1 MVLRRA
7 GRFVNH
13 GASSLRSRPVED
25 RVEPAVVAGGDAE
38 ADPVDVCL
46 EEVAAVAGAALPGV
60 DHARDGGVG
69 ARHEEVLVEGAPA
82 VDRHDPVHVVAGAVV
97 DLALGGELPRP
108 FQADGVEAVVEAD
121 RLAALLR
128 PEGVDLLEG
137 AGAELVDTGNPRP
150 CHPRRGEKE
159 KEEGQQRDGHFHIV
173 KVGAALQ
180 NYNPTMPPR
189 IQLLPENV
197 ANQIAAGEVIE
208 RPASVLKELLE
219 NSLDAGAKQVDVRT
233 RDGGRSLIEV
243 GDDGSGMN
251 RDDALLCLE
260 RHATSK
266 LRKTE
271 DLHHLVSYGFRGEAL
286 PSIASVSKF
295 VLRTRENDPAAL
307 SGTEVTVNGGKL
319 LSVREAGLAHGTQ
332 IEVRSLFYN
341 LPARRKFLRAERTE
355 LAHLRHTLLLAG
367 LSRPDVGFQSID
379 DDEPPVRWPA
389 GQNLERRIAAIFGE
403 AWLRDLVPVSGQ
415 DGDLRLSGFLGKPG
429 VSRATRQEQFLF
441 VNNRAVESRTLHFA
455 LQEGYH
461 NSLMRGRYPVTVL
474 FLALDP
480 EGVDVN
486 IHPAKREVRFH
497 DDARVRFFLK
507 QSIQRALE
515 GFAEAPI
522 SVPVGRVRE
531 AAPAYAVQLET
542 AFLPPEIPRT
552 PEAPPVRETVP
563 VSSAS
568 APLAPAPEPDRT
580 VLRGAAPLVALQ
592 ARTESNG
599 NRLGL
604 RLLGIVANLYIVA
617 ESPEGLVL
625 IDQHAAHERVMF
637 EKVLDRMRRREV
649 ESQRLLLPATVELP
663 PREADFLE
671 AQLDSLQA
679 IGVGISLF
687 GARTFLVDA
696 LPPMVAHLNV
706 PELVRNL
713 VSELQEEGGETR
725 KERRLS
731 EEAVAKKA
739 CRLAV
744 KANDRLSPAEGERL
758 LADLLDCALPYTCPH
773 GRPTMIQITRGELEK
788 KFGRTG

>member
-1 MVLRRA
+1 M
-7 GRFVNH
+7 
-13 GASSLRSRPVED
+13 E
-25 RVEPAVVAGGDAE
+25 
-38 ADPVDVCL
+38 
-46 EEVAAVAGAALPGV
+46 
-60 DHARDGGVG
+60 
-69 ARHEEVLVEGAPA
+69 
-82 VDRHDPVHVVAGAVV
+82 HVVAGPVMELPV
-97 DLALGGELPRP
+97 GGELAGP
-108 FQADGVEAVVEAD
+108 FEAEGVEAVVEAN
-121 RLAALLR
+121 RLAALLLA
-128 PEGVDLLEG
+128 EGVDLPERL
-137 AGAELVDTGNPRP
+137 GAEFVNAGDLGLRP
-150 CHPRRGEKE
+150 ARRGEE
-159 KEEGQQRDGHFHIV
+159 KNQGDPEGDPSSGHFHIV

-180 NYNPTMPPR
+180 IYNQTMPPR

-233 RDGGRSLIEV
+233 RDGGRSLVEV
-243 GDDGSGMN
+243 SDDGSGMN

-271 DLHHLVSYGFRGEAL
+271 DLHHLISYGFRGEAL

-295 VLRTRENDPAAL
+295 ILRTRENDPA
-307 SGTEVTVNGGKL
+307 SVTGTEVVVNGGKL
-319 LSVREAGLAHGTQ
+319 LTVREAGLAPGTQ

-355 LAHLRHTLLLAG
+355 LAHLRHTLLMAG
-367 LSRPDVGFQSID
+367 LSRPDVGFQSIH

-389 GQNLERRIAAIFGE
+389 RQDLGRRIAAIFGE
-403 AWLRDLVPVSGQ
+403 VWLRDLVPISGE

-429 VSRATRQEQFLF
+429 VSRPTRQEQFLF

-474 FLALDP
+474 FLTLDP
-480 EGVDVN
+480 EGIDVN

-507 QSIQRALE
+507 QAIQRALE
-515 GFAEAPI
+515 GFTAAPV
-522 SVPVGRVRE
+522 SVPVGPGPGSSSGRVRE

-542 AFLPPEIPRT
+542 AFLPPEIPRV
-552 PEAPPVRETVP
+552 PEAAPAPEAAPRPAPTP
-563 VSSAS
+563 AP

-580 VLRGAAPLVALQ
+580 ALRGATPLV
-592 ARTESNG
+592 EPPD

-649 ESQRLLLPATVELP
+649 ESQRLLLPSTDELP

-758 LADLLDCALPYTCPH
+758 LADLLACALPYTCPH
-773 GRPTMIQITRGELEK
+773 GRPTMIQITRAELEK

>member
-1 MVLRRA
+1 MLDLA
-7 GRFVNH
+7 FG
-13 GASSLRSRPVED
+13 GKLPRPFEAD
-25 RVEPAVVAGGDAE
+25 RVEP
-38 ADPVDVCL
+38 
-46 EEVAAVAGAALPGV
+46 
-60 DHARDGGVG
+60 
-69 ARHEEVLVEGAPA
+69 
-82 VDRHDPVHVVAGAVV
+82 
-97 DLALGGELPRP
+97 
-108 FQADGVEAVVEAD
+108 VVEAD
-121 RLAALLR
+121 RLAPLRR
-128 PEGVDLLEG
+128 PEGVDLLKRF
-137 AGAELVDTGNPRP
+137 GAELVDAGNPRP
-150 CHPRRGEKE
+150 HPLRRDEKHDQE
-159 KEEGQQRDGHFHIV
+159 SQQRQGHFHIV
-173 KVGAALQ
+173 KIGTALQ
-180 NYNPTMPPR
+180 NYNPVMAPR

-219 NSLDAGAKQVDVRT
+219 NSLDAGARQVDVRT

-271 DLHHLVSYGFRGEAL
+271 DLHHLLSYGFRGEAL

-295 VLRTRENDPAAL
+295 VLRTRENDPASL
-307 SGTEVTVNGGKL
+307 TGTEVTVNGGKL
-319 LSVREAGLAHGTQ
+319 LSVREAGLAPGTQ

-389 GQNLERRIAAIFGE
+389 GQSLERRIAAIFGE
-403 AWLRDLVPVSGQ
+403 PWLRDLVPVTGQ
-415 DGDLRLSGFLGKPG
+415 DGDLKLSGFLGKPG

-474 FLALDP
+474 FLSLDP

-497 DDARVRFFLK
+497 DDSRVRFFLK

-515 GFAEAPI
+515 GFTEAPI

-542 AFLPPEIPRT
+542 AFLPPEISRLPEVST
-552 PEAPPVRETVP
+552 PRETAPTVP
-563 VSSAS
+563 AS
-568 APLAPAPEPDRT
+568 IPAPLAPAPEPDRT
-580 VLRGAAPLVALQ
+580 VLRAATPFAEPE
-592 ARTESNG
+592 TSGNG

-604 RLLGIVANLYIVA
+604 RILGIVANLYIIA

-687 GARTFLVDA
+687 GARTFLVDS

-713 VSELQEEGGETR
+713 VAELQEEGGETR

-758 LADLLDCALPYTCPH
+758 LIDLLACALPYTCPH

>member
-1 MVLRRA
+1 MA
-7 GRFVNH
+7 
-13 GASSLRSRPVED
+13 
-25 RVEPAVVAGGDAE
+25 
-38 ADPVDVCL
+38 
-46 EEVAAVAGAALPGV
+46 
-60 DHARDGGVG
+60 
-69 ARHEEVLVEGAPA
+69 
-82 VDRHDPVHVVAGAVV
+82 
-97 DLALGGELPRP
+97 
-108 FQADGVEAVVEAD
+108 
-121 RLAALLR
+121 
-128 PEGVDLLEG
+128 
-137 AGAELVDTGNPRP
+137 
-150 CHPRRGEKE
+150 
-159 KEEGQQRDGHFHIV
+159 
-173 KVGAALQ
+173 
-180 NYNPTMPPR
+180 PR

-271 DLHHLVSYGFRGEAL
+271 DLHHLLSYGFRGEAL

-307 SGTEVTVNGGKL
+307 TGTEVTVNGGKL
-319 LSVREAGLAHGTQ
+319 LSVREAGLAPGTQ

-389 GQNLERRIAAIFGE
+389 GQNLERRVATIFGE
-403 AWLRDLVPVSGQ
+403 AWLRDLVPISGQ
-415 DGDLRLSGFLGKPG
+415 DGDLKLSGFLGKPG

-474 FLALDP
+474 FLSLDP

-515 GFAEAPI
+515 GFTAAPI
-522 SVPVGRVRE
+522 SVPMGRVRE
-531 AAPAYAVQLET
+531 ASPAYAVQLET

-552 PEAPPVRETVP
+552 PEAPLARDTAPATP
-563 VSSAS
+563 APT
-568 APLAPAPEPDRT
+568 PLAPAPEPDRA
-580 VLRGAAPLVALQ
+580 VLRSAAPLAAPEPTL
-592 ARTESNG
+592 TPELHDNG

-604 RLLGIVANLYIVA
+604 RLLGIVANLYIIA

-679 IGVGISLF
+679 IGVGITLF

-713 VSELQEEGGETR
+713 VAELQEEGGETR

-758 LADLLDCALPYTCPH
+758 LIDLLACALPYTCPH

>member
-1 MVLRRA
+1 
-7 GRFVNH
+7 
-13 GASSLRSRPVED
+13 
-25 RVEPAVVAGGDAE
+25 
-38 ADPVDVCL
+38 
-46 EEVAAVAGAALPGV
+46 
-60 DHARDGGVG
+60 
-69 ARHEEVLVEGAPA
+69 
-82 VDRHDPVHVVAGAVV
+82 
-97 DLALGGELPRP
+97 
-108 FQADGVEAVVEAD
+108 
-121 RLAALLR
+121 
-128 PEGVDLLEG
+128 
-137 AGAELVDTGNPRP
+137 
-150 CHPRRGEKE
+150 
-159 KEEGQQRDGHFHIV
+159 
-173 KVGAALQ
+173 
-180 NYNPTMPPR
+180 MPPR

-219 NSLDAGAKQVDVRT
+219 NSLDAGARQVDVRT

-295 VLRTRENDPAAL
+295 VLRTRENDPASL
-307 SGTEVTVNGGKL
+307 TGTEVTVNGGKL
-319 LSVREAGLAHGTQ
+319 LSVREAGLAPGTQ

-403 AWLRDLVPVSGQ
+403 PWLRDLVPISGQ
-415 DGDLRLSGFLGKPG
+415 DGDLKLSGFLGKPG

-474 FLALDP
+474 FLSLDP

-507 QSIQRALE
+507 QTIQRALE

-531 AAPAYAVQLET
+531 SSPVYAVQLET

-552 PEAPPVRETVP
+552 PEASPAREITP
-563 VSSAS
+563 AAL
-568 APLAPAPEPDRT
+568 APAPRAPAPEPDRT
-580 VLRGAAPLVALQ
+580 VLRSAAPLTSPAP
-592 ARTESNG
+592 ESASAPEPNG

-604 RLLGIVANLYIVA
+604 RLLGIVANLYIIA

-679 IGVGISLF
+679 IGVGITLF

-713 VSELQEEGGETR
+713 VAELQEEGGETR

-758 LADLLDCALPYTCPH
+758 LIDLLACALPYTCPH
-773 GRPTMIQITRGELEK
+773 GRPTMIQITRVELEK